1 MSRAGPKER
10 EARLRAAR
18 QAVAE
23 AARVCRELRSSLP
36 ELRAEL
42 KGDRSPVTIADWAS
56 QAVVVLAL
64 RDALGPEV
72 VIGEEDARALRG
84 PDQAALRAH
93 VLRAVRR
100 VRPEAAME
108 DVLDAIDWA
117 GPGSGEDAAEH
128 FWTLDP
134 IDGTKGFLRGEQY
147 AVSLAWVESGKPV
160 VGVLGCPNLSADFAR
175 DFAKPDPEGL
185 ILSALAGGGARQE
198 PARGA
203 PADARPLAL
212 EPRAAGDAMRICQSV
227 EKEHTNR
234 DTTAQ
239 VLAQLGIRGRP
250 VQLDSQAKYAVV
262 ARRQADAYLR
272 MPTRPGYVERI
283 WDHAAGWLIA
293 REAGA
298 RVTDI
303 RGAEL
308 DFGRGRGLEANLG
321 VIAAEPRLHAR
332 LIRAI
337 DELGLAQAAREKSA

>member
-1 MSRAGPKER
+1 MSER

-18 QAVAE
+18 QAVAD
-23 AARVCRELRSSLP
+23 ACLVCREVRAALP

-42 KGDRSPVTIADWAS
+42 KDDRSPVTIADWAS

-64 RDALGPEV
+64 RDALGREV
-72 VIGEEDARALRG
+72 VIGEEDARVLRG
-84 PDQAALRAH
+84 PDQAALRER

-100 VRPEAAME
+100 VRPKAGMD

-117 GPGSGEDAAEH
+117 GPGSGEESAMR

-147 AVSLAWVESGKPV
+147 AVSLAWVEAGRPV

-175 DFAKPDPEGL
+175 PFSEPDPVGL
-185 ILSALAGGGARQE
+185 ILSAAEGEGTLQM
-198 PARGA
+198 
-203 PADARPLAL
+203 PADAPDLRPVPLRLAARTPG
-212 EPRAAGDAMRICQSV
+212 ERARICQSV

-234 DTTAQ
+234 DSTAQ
-239 VLAQLGIRGRP
+239 VLAHLGIASEPAR
-250 VQLDSQAKYAVV
+250 LDSQAKYAVV

-272 MPTRPGYVERI
+272 MPTRAGYVERI

-298 RVTDI
+298 IVSDI

-308 DFGRGRGLEANLG
+308 DFGRGRGLESNLG
-321 VIAAEPRLHAR
+321 VIAAEPGLHAR

-337 DELGLAQAAREKSA
+337 ADLGLDRAAPEPRP

>member
-1 MSRAGPKER
+1 LLLMGQDER

-18 QAVAE
+18 QAVAD
-23 AARVCRELRSSLP
+23 ASSVCRELRATLP

-42 KGDRSPVTIADWAS
+42 KDDRSPVTIADWAS

-84 PDQAALRAH
+84 PEQGALREH
-93 VLRAVRR
+93 VLRAVRQ
-100 VRPEAAME
+100 VRPKVAME

-117 GPGSGEDAAEH
+117 GPGGGEEAASD

-147 AVSLAWVESGKPV
+147 AVSLAWVESGIPV
-160 VGVLGCPNLSADFAR
+160 VGALGCPNLSADFSR
-175 DFAKPDPEGL
+175 SFSEPDREGL
-185 ILSALAGGGARQE
+185 IVSARAGSGALQE
-198 PARGA
+198 PAQRALGA
-203 PADARPLAL
+203 PQPLQL
-212 EPRAAGDAMRICQSV
+212 DKRLHGEPVRICQSV

-234 DTTAQ
+234 DATAA
-239 VLAQLGIRGRP
+239 VLAHLGIRSQP

-308 DFGRGRGLEANLG
+308 DFGRGRGLEANAG
-321 VIAAEPRLHAR
+321 VIAAEPALHAR
-332 LIRAI
+332 LLRAI
-337 DELGLAQAAREKSA
+337 AELGLGEAPRGVRA

>member
-1 MSRAGPKER
+1 MER

-18 QAVAE
+18 QAVAD
-23 AARVCRELRSSLP
+23 ACRVCREVRAALP

-42 KGDRSPVTIADWAS
+42 KDDRSPVTIADWSA

-84 PDQAALRAH
+84 SAQAALRER
-93 VLRAVRR
+93 VLAAVRH
-100 VRPEAAME
+100 VRPKAGMD

-117 GPGSGEDAAEH
+117 GPGGGEETARH

-147 AVSLAWVESGKPV
+147 AVSLAWVESGRPV
-160 VGVLGCPNLSADFAR
+160 VGVLGCPNLSSDFAR
-175 DFAKPDPEGL
+175 GFAEPDPQGL
-185 ILSALAGGGARQE
+185 ILSALAGGGALQE
-198 PARGA
+198 PARA
-203 PADARPLAL
+203 LQESARALAEPEPLRL
-212 EPRAAGDAMRICQSV
+212 EKRAADDPARICQSV

-234 DTTAQ
+234 DHTAQ
-239 VLAQLGIRGRP
+239 VLAHLGIRSEP

-321 VIAAEPRLHAR
+321 VIAAEPRLHTR
-332 LIRAI
+332 LIQSIA
-337 DELGLAQAAREKSA
+337 ELGLDRAPRRSA

>member
-1 MSRAGPKER
+1 MER

-18 QAVAE
+18 QAVAD
-23 AARVCRELRSSLP
+23 ACLVCREVRAALP

-42 KGDRSPVTIADWAS
+42 KDDRSPVTIADWSA

-64 RDALGPEV
+64 RDALGSEV

-84 PDQAALRAH
+84 SAQAALRER
-93 VLRAVRR
+93 VLAAVRR
-100 VRPEAAME
+100 VRPKASMD

-117 GPGSGEDAAEH
+117 GPGGGEETAKR

-147 AVSLAWVESGKPV
+147 AVSLAWVEAGEPV

-175 DFAKPDPEGL
+175 GFAKPDPRGL
-185 ILSALAGGGARQE
+185 IVSALAGCGALQE
-198 PARGA
+198 PAEHALAEPEPLRLEKRA
-203 PADARPLAL
+203 MDDPA
-212 EPRAAGDAMRICQSV
+212 RICQSV

-234 DTTAQ
+234 DSTAQ
-239 VLAQLGIRGRP
+239 VLAHLGIRSE
-250 VQLDSQAKYAVV
+250 SQAKYAVV

-321 VIAAEPRLHAR
+321 VIAAEPRLHTR
-332 LIRAI
+332 LIQSIA
-337 DELGLAQAAREKSA
+337 ELGLDRAPRSSS

>member
-1 MSRAGPKER
+1 
-10 EARLRAAR
+10 
-18 QAVAE
+18 
-23 AARVCRELRSSLP
+23 
-36 ELRAEL
+36 
-42 KGDRSPVTIADWAS
+42 
-56 QAVVVLAL
+56 
-64 RDALGPEV
+64 V
-72 VIGEEDARALRG
+72 VIGEEDARALRAPEQG
-84 PDQAALRAH
+84 ALRQR

-100 VRPEAAME
+100 VRPKADLE

-117 GPGSGEDAAEH
+117 GPGGGEDGATS

-147 AVSLAWVESGKPV
+147 AVSLAWVESGRPV

-175 DFAKPDPEGL
+175 SFSEPDPQGL
-185 ILSALAGGGARQE
+185 ILSAIAGGGALQE
-198 PARGA
+198 PAGQMPGEPQPLRLA
-203 PADARPLAL
+203 ARV
-212 EPRAAGDAMRICQSV
+212 AGDAARICQSV

-234 DTTAQ
+234 DSTQQ
-239 VLAQLGIRGRP
+239 VLDHLGIHSQP

-298 RVTDI
+298 NVTDI

-321 VIAAEPRLHAR
+321 VIAAEPGLHAR

-337 DELGLAQAAREKSA
+337 ADLGLAGTAREKRV

>member
-1 MSRAGPKER
+1 MSER

-18 QAVAE
+18 QAVAD
-23 AARVCRELRSSLP
+23 ASRVCRQVSRELS

-42 KGDRSPVTIADWAS
+42 KDDQSPVTIADWAS

-84 PDQAALRAH
+84 PAQAALRER
-93 VLRAVRR
+93 VLRAVRS
-100 VRPEAAME
+100 VRPRVSLD

-117 GPGSGEDAAEH
+117 GPGGGEEGAKR

-147 AVSLAWVESGKPV
+147 AVSLAWVEQGRPV
-160 VGVLGCPNLSADFAR
+160 VGALGCPNLSPDFGRPFAD
-175 DFAKPDPEGL
+175 PDPVGL
-185 ILSALAGGGARQE
+185 IVSAAAGSGAQQ
-198 PARGA
+198 A
-203 PADARPLAL
+203 PADDPDAAPIAL
-212 EPRAAGDAMRICQSV
+212 RMAPRSAGDPLRICQSV
-227 EKEHTNR
+227 EKAHTNR
-234 DTTAQ
+234 DTTQ
-239 VLAQLGIRGRP
+239 QLLDHLGIRSVP
-250 VQLDSQAKYAVV
+250 AQLDSQAKYAVV

-298 RVTDI
+298 CVSDI

-321 VIAAEPRLHAR
+321 VIAAEPALHAR
-332 LIRAI
+332 LIRAVA
-337 DELGLAQAAREKSA
+337 ELGLASAPAGKAK

>member
-1 MSRAGPKER
+1 MSER
-10 EARLRAAR
+10 EARLSAAR
-18 QAVAE
+18 QAVSDA
-23 AARVCRELRSSLP
+23 CRACRIVRRDLP

-42 KGDRSPVTIADWAS
+42 KDDRSPVTIADWAS

-72 VIGEEDARALRG
+72 VMGEEDARKLRG
-84 PDQAALRAH
+84 PEQAALRER
-93 VLRAVRR
+93 VLRAVRT
-100 VRPEAAME
+100 VRPKASLD

-117 GPGSGEDAAEH
+117 GPGGGEAGAER

-147 AVSLAWVESGKPV
+147 AVSLSWVEAGRPV
-160 VGVLGCPNLSADFAR
+160 VGALGCPNLSADFAR
-175 DFAKPDPEGL
+175 PFSQPDPIGL
-185 ILSALAGGGARQE
+185 IVSASADGGAQQ
-198 PARGA
+198 A
-203 PADARPLAL
+203 PADDVNAPVPLRLAA
-212 EPRAAGDAMRICQSV
+212 RAAGDPVRICQSV

-234 DTTAQ
+234 DSTQ
-239 VLAQLGIRGRP
+239 QLLDHLGIRSEP

-298 RVTDI
+298 VVTDI

-308 DFGRGRGLEANLG
+308 DFGRGRGLDANLG
-321 VIAAEPRLHAR
+321 VIAAQPALHAR
-332 LIRAI
+332 LIRAVA
-337 DELGLAQAAREKSA
+337 ELGLASAALEAAR

>member
-1 MSRAGPKER
+1 MSER

-18 QAVAE
+18 QAVVDAC
-23 AARVCRELRSSLP
+23 RVCREVRASLP

-42 KGDRSPVTIADWAS
+42 KDDRSPVTIADWAS

-72 VIGEEDARALRG
+72 VIGEEDARALRL
-84 PDQAALRAH
+84 PAQAALREH
-93 VLRAVRR
+93 VLRAVRW
-100 VRPEAAME
+100 VRPKASMD

-117 GPGSGEDAAEH
+117 GPGGGEESAAS

-147 AVSLAWVESGKPV
+147 AVSLAWVESGRPV
-160 VGVLGCPNLSADFAR
+160 VGVLGCPNLSADLARSFA
-175 DFAKPDPEGL
+175 DPDPVGL
-185 ILSALAGGGARQE
+185 IFSASSGGGAYQM
-198 PARGA
+198 PAARSGGA
-203 PADARPLAL
+203 PEPLQRAQRP
-212 EPRAAGDAMRICQSV
+212 PGDPARICQSV
-227 EKEHTNR
+227 EKEHTDR
-234 DTTAQ
+234 DATEK
-239 VLAQLGIRGRP
+239 VLTHLGIRSEPAR
-250 VQLDSQAKYAVV
+250 LDSQAKYAVV

-298 RVTDI
+298 LVSDI
-303 RGAEL
+303 RGADL

-321 VIAAEPRLHAR
+321 VIAAEPALHAR

-337 DELGLAQAAREKSA
+337 AELGLAGAQPEERA

>member
-1 MSRAGPKER
+1 MER

-18 QAVAE
+18 QAVAD
-23 AARVCRELRSSLP
+23 ACRLCRELGASLP

-42 KGDRSPVTIADWAS
+42 KDDRSPVTIADWAS

-72 VIGEEDARALRG
+72 VIGEEDARALRAA
-84 PDQAALRAH
+84 DQALLREH

-100 VRPEAAME
+100 VRPKAALD

-117 GPGSGEDAAEH
+117 GPGGGEDAAPR

-147 AVSLAWVESGKPV
+147 AVSLAWVESGVPV
-160 VGVLGCPNLSADFAR
+160 VGVLGCPNLGADFAR
-175 DFAKPDPEGL
+175 SFARPDPQGL
-185 ILSALAGGGARQE
+185 ILSAVAGGGARQE
-198 PARGA
+198 AADRA
-203 PADARPLAL
+203 PAAPEPLRL
-212 EPRAAGDAMRICQSV
+212 EKRAAGDPLRICQSI
-227 EKEHTNR
+227 EKEHTHR
-234 DTTAQ
+234 DHTAR
-239 VLAQLGIRGRP
+239 VLAHLGIRSEM

-298 RVTDI
+298 RVSDI

-308 DFGRGRGLEANLG
+308 DFGRGRGLESNLG
-321 VIAAEPRLHAR
+321 VIAAEPGLHMRLV
-332 LIRAI
+332 RAI
-337 DELGLAQAAREKSA
+337 AELGLDIPPREGGA

>member
-1 MSRAGPKER
+1 MSER

-18 QAVAE
+18 QAVAD
-23 AARVCRELRSSLP
+23 ACLVCREVRAALP

-42 KGDRSPVTIADWAS
+42 KDDRSPVTIADWAS

-64 RDALGPEV
+64 RDALGAEV
-72 VIGEEDARALRG
+72 VIGEEDARVLRG
-84 PDQAALRAH
+84 SDQAALRER

-100 VRPEAAME
+100 VRPKASMD

-117 GPGSGEDAAEH
+117 GPGSGEDRAKR

-147 AVSLAWVESGKPV
+147 AVSLAWVEGGRPA
-160 VGVLGCPNLSADFAR
+160 VGVLGCPNLSADFTR
-175 DFAKPDPEGL
+175 PFAEPDPIGL
-185 ILSALAGGGARQE
+185 ILSACEGQGTLQT
-198 PARGA
+198 
-203 PADARPLAL
+203 PADAPDSLPVPLRHA
-212 EPRAAGDAMRICQSV
+212 PRAAGDPVRICQSV

-234 DTTAQ
+234 DSTQ
-239 VLAQLGIRGRP
+239 RVLDRLGIRSEPAR
-250 VQLDSQAKYAVV
+250 LDSQAKYAVV

-283 WDHAAGWLIA
+283 WDHAAGWLVA
-293 REAGA
+293 QEAGA

-303 RGAEL
+303 RGREL
-308 DFGRGRGLEANLG
+308 DFALGRGLEANLG
-321 VIAAEPRLHAR
+321 VIAAEPGLHAR

-337 DELGLAQAAREKSA
+337 DELGLAKAARELRA